1 MKESVKDFI
10 CGVLLAITM
19 IVIYVVS
26 AIFN

>member
-10 CGVLLAITM
+10 CGIVLAITM
-19 IVIYVVS
+19 ILIYVVS